1 MAKNSRKKRKKNGGK
16 YFRRF
21 FCLFFACSNVLVVL
35 AVVLLKHMAIDY
47 YSVNDLLQ
55 HIFPS
60 VFVLGACGWLVGLIL
75 DNPKKNLIID
85 YKDLVME
92 ELIKA
97 NSNITRE
104 DLERKL
110 KKEGEFDEEDDENFA
125 FEDAEFNIQDSKIE
139 I

>member
-1 MAKNSRKKRKKNGGK
+1 MARKTKKKRRQVGGK

-21 FCLFFACSNVLVVL
+21 FCLFFACSNVLIVL
-35 AVVLLKHMAIDY
+35 AVVLIKHMAIDY

-60 VFVLGACGWLVGLIL
+60 VFVLGASGWLVGLIL

-97 NSNITRE
+97 NSNISRE
-104 DLERKL
+104 DLDRKL
-110 KKEGEFDEEDDENFA
+110 RKEAELTEDDENFA